1 MNCTRLQ
8 ELAAAYALGAL
19 ERPEAV
25 RLEALAASDP
35 DIRGEVD
42 AFLAVARH
50 LVGRVIPVAP
60 PAELRSAILARIR
73 STPQLGRA
81 PAAEAKLESAPSPEV
96 KAPDLSGFRFVRPDE
111 AEWVTGLAPGLR
123 TQTLATNVRSNY
135 AMVYLE
141 LAPGATYPQH
151 SHSGNEELFVVSGD
165 LVSEGQTL
173 KAGDFFHSESGTV
186 HHDLYSPSGCRAI
199 LVTPLTS
206 AVVETARLGLRQ
218 VGRKVLSTLGLG
230 DKS

>member
-19 ERPEAV
+19 ERPDAA

-42 AFLAVARH
+42 AFLTVARQ

-60 PAELRSAILARIR
+60 PPELRSAILARIR
-73 STPQLGRA
+73 STPQLGRG
-81 PAAEAKLESAPSPEV
+81 PAGEAKPESAPLSEV
-96 KAPDLSGFRFVRPDE
+96 PTPDVSGFRFIRPDE
-111 AEWVTGLAPGLR
+111 AEWVSLSPGLR

-165 LVSEGQTL
+165 LVSEGHTL

-186 HHDLYSPSGCRAI
+186 HHDLYSPNGCRAI
-199 LVTPLTS
+199 VVTPLSS

-230 DKS
+230 EKP

>member
-19 ERPEAV
+19 ERPDAA
-25 RLEALAASDP
+25 RLEALATSDP
-35 DIRGEVD
+35 DIRSEVD
-42 AFLAVARH
+42 AFLDVARR
-50 LVGRVIPVAP
+50 LVGRVVPVAP
-60 PAELRSAILARIR
+60 PPELRSAILARIR

-81 PAAEAKLESAPSPEV
+81 PTVQAKPEV

-111 AEWVTGLAPGLR
+111 AEWVTGLGPGLR